1 MGSRDLASRRPQ
13 TRFPHIRF
21 CAKEPNVRGSAG
33 PDGIVTISPTG
44 SVASLHHR
52 SSRPL
57 SPTSGRDDNPW
68 RSSIG
73 SPRPR
78 RRCRH
83 AVRLC
88 QCGGSGQPDGPS
100 THGHCYL
107 ILISWNLG
115 HCACDCDCAVPLTS
129 KARLLTSNCTLN
141 ACMSCLDLGIMSVS
155 VTLNEPYGTVILEW
169 SAAHDGTPA
178 TPARPTP
185 VSRGSLGQ

>member
-1 MGSRDLASRRPQ
+1 MCSPDALTSAASVCKPLRPSNVAFSRIHDKACAIGRSGLHTRRPQVPQPYQLLSFAMGSRDLASRRPQ
-13 TRFPHIRF
+13 TRFPHIRI
-21 CAKEPNVRGSAG
+21 CTKEPNVRGSAG
-33 PDGIVTISPTG
+33 PDGIVTISPSG

-88 QCGGSGQPDGPS
+88 QCGGRASPTVRRRTD
-100 THGHCYL
+100 T
-107 ILISWNLG
+107 
-115 HCACDCDCAVPLTS
+115 
-129 KARLLTSNCTLN
+129 
-141 ACMSCLDLGIMSVS
+141 
-155 VTLNEPYGTVILEW
+155 VT
-169 SAAHDGTPA
+169 
-178 TPARPTP
+178 
-185 VSRGSLGQ
+185 